1 MQTERQVTYNVSP
14 FWVRLRRPQR
24 LGMLRH
30 IQDVGVQFRSHG
42 ELSVDKRRTETARE
56 RWMQSLSGAKR
67 VWVREEK
74 QKSREWSL
82 ARWKRSWRGEKRED
96 DKWDSRLRDT
106 TLVLLLIS
114 LSTANSE
121 KDAGIIYWL
130 GERRKGEEL
139 RISRKELQEHINKVS
154 CVTIINYHPP
164 LHCCTGEDLFLASSS
179 IRPEF
184 VRFKFSTVFI

>member
-1 MQTERQVTYNVSP
+1 MQTEQQVTYNVSP
-14 FWVRLRRPQR
+14 FWVCLRRPQR

-42 ELSVDKRRTETARE
+42 ELSVEKRGGQRQRE
-56 RWMQSLSGAKR
+56 KDGCKVCQVQRESEYERRSRRAESG
-67 VWVREEK
+67 V
-74 QKSREWSL
+74 
-82 ARWKRSWRGEKRED
+82 WRGERGVGGGKKRED

-130 GERRKGEEL
+130 GERKKG
-139 RISRKELQEHINKVS
+139 KS
-154 CVTIINYHPP
+154 C
-164 LHCCTGEDLFLASSS
+164 ESLARNFRN
-179 IRPEF
+179 I
-184 VRFKFSTVFI
+184 